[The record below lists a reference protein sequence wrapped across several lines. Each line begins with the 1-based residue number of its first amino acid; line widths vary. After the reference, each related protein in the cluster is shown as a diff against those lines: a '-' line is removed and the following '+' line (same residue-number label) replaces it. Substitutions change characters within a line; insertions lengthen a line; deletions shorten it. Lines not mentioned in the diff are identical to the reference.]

1 MKGSVVF
8 FSFLSR
14 LSLSKPTK
22 NESIDITQHPKIKNT
37 QKTLKDAVL
46 SANGVFLHDFT
57 LFHYENSFTF
67 NILIFLPHYGLYL
80 GEKIPWKAD
89 ELKKAYLERS
99 NKNDRR
105 NPATRLEISEALI
118 QHKLEDVLSFNF
130 TPIERF
136 FWMENLSE
144 AEFDLLGDSFHQ
156 LLPKNRLIFND
167 DEIHSIKNKLHTLGT
182 YQEEPYS
189 KLKVLGSLK
198 AHTLLL
204 PTDSKPFGAFL
215 SQEQQNFLDAS
226 VSSSI
231 VMLHGGYGSGKST
244 VLIRKVI
251 QLLLEQ
257 PQSKVMII
265 APTLLNI
272 EMFREELIAITEF
285 AALTLNLSHINFFSL
300 STHNESIETT
310 AMFHNASIIV
320 CDDAHLYKSGTLES
334 IIAHQG
340 NRTLLLSSCVPL
352 SEINTYTL
360 KNSYRVPL
368 VKHVHFSHTK
378 GALFTVLSGLYE
390 LREKFSKS
398 PILII
403 LPNEL
408 LTHEYKHAIDEHLH
422 LDSQILN
429 AAFSLQHKNFDL
441 ITLSTPHYINSL
453 EAPHCY
459 LINLN
464 PEDPLYLLA
473 LSRASESVTIISEEI
488 H

>member
-1 MKGSVVF
+1 
-8 FSFLSR
+8 
-14 LSLSKPTK
+14 
-22 NESIDITQHPKIKNT
+22 IDIIHHVKIKNT
-37 QKTLKDAVL
+37 QKTLEDAVL
-46 SANGVFLHDFT
+46 NANGIFLHDFT
-57 LFHYENSFTF
+57 LFHRENSFTF
-67 NILIFLPHYGLYL
+67 NILIFYPHYGLYL

-89 ELKKAYLERS
+89 ELKKANLERPS
-99 NKNDRR
+99 KNDRR
-105 NPATRLEISEALI
+105 NSDTCLEFSEALI

-144 AEFDLLGDSFHQ
+144 TEFDLLDDSFHQ
-156 LLPKNRLIFND
+156 LLPKNRLIFNGD
-167 DEIHSIKNKLHTLGT
+167 DIQSIQNKLHTLGT
-182 YQEEPYS
+182 YQEEPFS

-204 PTDSKPFGAFL
+204 PTGSKPFGAFL
-215 SQEQQNFLDAS
+215 SQEQQDFLDAPL
-226 VSSSI
+226 SSTTI
-231 VMLHGGYGSGKST
+231 VLNGGYGSGKST

-265 APTLLNI
+265 VPTLLHT
-272 EMFREELIAITEF
+272 EMLREELIAITEF
-285 AALTLNLSHINFFSL
+285 AALTLNLSRINFFSL
-300 STHNESIETT
+300 STHNDSIETT
-310 AMFHNASIIV
+310 AMFHNSSIIV
-320 CDDAHLYKSGTLES
+320 CDDAHLFKSGTLES
-334 IIAHQG
+334 IKAHQG

-352 SEINTYTL
+352 LETNTYTL
-360 KNSYRVPL
+360 KNSYRVPF
-368 VKHVHFSHTK
+368 VKHVHFSNTK
-378 GALFTVLSGLYE
+378 EALFALLSGLHE
-390 LREKFSKS
+390 LREKFQKS
-398 PILII
+398 PVLII
-403 LPNEL
+403 LSDEL
-408 LTHEYKHAIDEHLH
+408 LLHEYKHAIDEHLH
-422 LDSQILN
+422 LESQILN

-441 ITLSTPHYINSL
+441 ITLSTPQFINSL

>member
-1 MKGSVVF
+1 MF

-14 LSLSKPTK
+14 LPLSKPTK
-22 NESIDITQHPKIKNT
+22 NEFIDIVQHAKIKNT
-37 QKTLKDAVL
+37 QETLKDAVL
-46 SANGVFLHDFT
+46 NANGIFLHDFT

-67 NILIFLPHYGLYL
+67 NILIFLPHHGLYL
-80 GEKIPWKAD
+80 GEKILWKAD
-89 ELKKAYLERS
+89 ELKKAYLERPG
-99 NKNDRR
+99 KNDRR
-105 NPATRLEISEALI
+105 NPATLLELSETLI

-167 DEIHSIKNKLHTLGT
+167 DDIQGIQNKLHTLGT
-182 YQEEPYS
+182 YQEEPHS

-215 SQEQQNFLDAS
+215 SQEQQNFLDTPL
-226 VSSSI
+226 SSSI
-231 VMLHGGYGSGKST
+231 VALNGGYGSGKST

-272 EMFREELIAITEF
+272 DMLREELIVITEF
-285 AALTLNLSHINFFSL
+285 AALTLNLSHIHFFPL
-300 STHNESIETT
+300 STHNDPIETT
-310 AMFHNASIIV
+310 AMFHNSSIIV
-320 CDDAHLYKSGTLES
+320 CDDAHLFKSGTLGS
-334 IIAHQG
+334 IITHQV
-340 NRTLLLSSCVPL
+340 NRILLLSSCAPL
-352 SEINTYTL
+352 HEINTYTL
-360 KNSYRVPL
+360 KNSYRAPL
-368 VKHVHFSHTK
+368 VKRVHFSHTK

-390 LREKFSKS
+390 LREKFPKS

-403 LPNEL
+403 LPDEL
-408 LTHEYKHAIDEHLH
+408 LILEYKHAIDEHLH
-422 LDSQILN
+422 LESQILN
-429 AAFSLQHKNFDL
+429 AAFSLQYKNFDA
-441 ITLSTPHYINSL
+441 ITLSTSQFINGL

-464 PEDPLYLLA
+464 PEDLLYSLA
-473 LSRASESVTIISEEI
+473 LSRASEIVTIISEEI

>member
-1 MKGSVVF
+1 MF

-14 LSLSKPTK
+14 LSLSKATK
-22 NESIDITQHPKIKNT
+22 NESIRTTQHPKIKNS
-37 QKTLKDAVL
+37 QKILEDATLNL
-46 SANGVFLHDFT
+46 NGIFLHDFT
-57 LFHYENSFTF
+57 LFHYANSFNF

-80 GEKIPWKAD
+80 GEKIGWKVQ
-89 ELKKAYLERS
+89 ELEKANLERS
-99 NKNDRR
+99 NKEGRK
-105 NPATRLEISEALI
+105 NPTTRLEISEALI

-167 DEIHSIKNKLHTLGT
+167 DTIQIIQSKLHTLGT
-182 YQEEPYS
+182 YQDEPHS
-189 KLKVLGSLK
+189 KLKVIGSLR

-215 SQEQQNFLDAS
+215 SEEQQNFLDTPL
-226 VSSSI
+226 SSS
-231 VMLHGGYGSGKST
+231 VVTLSGGYGSGKST

-257 PQSKVMII
+257 PQSKITII
-265 APTLLNI
+265 APTLLNT
-272 EMFREELIAITEF
+272 EMLREELIAIMEF
-285 AALTLNLSHINFFSL
+285 SALTLNLSNIHFFPL
-300 STHNESIETT
+300 NTHNEPFETSRI
-310 AMFHNASIIV
+310 FHESSIIV
-320 CDDAHLYKSGTLES
+320 CDDTHLFKRGVLEL

-340 NRTLLLSSCVPL
+340 TRTLLLSSTVPL
-352 SEINTYTL
+352 HETNTYTL
-360 KNSYRVPL
+360 NNSFRTPL
-368 VKHVHFSHTK
+368 IKHIHFSHTK
-378 GALFTVLSGLYE
+378 GALFTVLSGLQE
-390 LREKFSKS
+390 LRKKSSKS

-403 LPNEL
+403 LPDEL
-408 LTHEYKHAIDEHLH
+408 LIHEYKHAIDEHLH
-422 LDSQILN
+422 LETQILN
-429 AAFSLQHKNFDL
+429 ATFSLQYKNFDS
-441 ITLSTPHYINSL
+441 ITLSTPKFINGL
-453 EAPHCY
+453 EVPHCY

-464 PEDPLYLLA
+464 PDDPLHSLA